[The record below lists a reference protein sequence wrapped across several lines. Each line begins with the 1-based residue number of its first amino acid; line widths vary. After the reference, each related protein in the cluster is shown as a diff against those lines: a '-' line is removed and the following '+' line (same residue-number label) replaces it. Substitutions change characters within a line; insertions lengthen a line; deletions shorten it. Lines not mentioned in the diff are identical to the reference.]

1 MRDVSEDVSELR
13 DIIARL
19 ERIEATM
26 TTKADLEAVAKNVEI
41 KALGRQ
47 AERIIAEGRALRG
60 DLRLLISISNGIAV
74 SVKGLIDHQMQLS
87 ERVSELEEEE
97 PPR

>member
-41 KALGRQ
+41 RALGRQ
-47 AERIIAEGRALRG
+47 VDQHRQR
-60 DLRLLISISNGIAV
+60 
-74 SVKGLIDHQMQLS
+74 
-87 ERVSELEEEE
+87 
-97 PPR
+97 

>member
-60 DLRLLISISNGIAV
+60 DLRLLTSICNGIAV
-74 SVKGLIDHQMQLS
+74 AIQGLIDHQMQLS

-97 PPR
+97 PR